1 MSTIEIAVP
10 QRPNGTSEQ
19 APVSPPIVSK
29 EAQAPKVDNTPK
41 DQVNVAPLA
50 GDANAPQQ
58 TLTDTM
64 KAQGSFVP
72 SSKPL
77 HTADRVPSNWDIRAV
92 EDGIEAVNTVTNLV
106 FEGTIA
112 EFNKMIKA

>member
-1 MSTIEIAVP
+1 MSKIEIAVP
-10 QRPNGTSEQ
+10 QRPDGTSEQ

-29 EAQAPKVDNTPK
+29 EVQTPKADNAPK
-41 DQVNVAPLA
+41 DQVNIAPTA

-58 TLTDTM
+58 TLTDIM
-64 KAQGSFVP
+64 KAQGTFAPSF
-72 SSKPL
+72 KPL
-77 HTADRVPSNWDIRAV
+77 HNADRVPSNWDIKAV
-92 EDGIEAVNTVTNLV
+92 EGGIEAVNMVTNLV

>member
-1 MSTIEIAVP
+1 MSKIEIAAP
-10 QRPNGTSEQ
+10 HRPDGTSEQ
-19 APVSPPIVSK
+19 TPVSPPIVSK

-41 DQVNVAPLA
+41 DQVNAAPTA

-58 TLTDTM
+58 TLTDIM
-64 KAQGSFVP
+64 KAQGAFVP
-72 SSKPL
+72 SFKPL
-77 HTADRVPSNWDIRAV
+77 HNADRVPSNWDIKAV
-92 EDGIEAVNTVTNLV
+92 ESGIEAVNMVTNLV